1 MRASPFAIF
10 AAGFV
15 AGGIALGGALAQARI
30 VTLNAAIAGV
40 LPNSEGSL
48 FCVTAASAV
57 RAVQGVARPTSV
69 NATGGGV
76 SQGVT
81 LRCPG

>member
-1 MRASPFAIF
+1 MKTFPIAIF

-15 AGGIALGGALAQARI
+15 AGGVILGGFVAHARI

-48 FCVTAASAV
+48 FCVTAASAL
-57 RAVQGVARPTSV
+57 RPIAGVFRSSSV
-69 NATGGGV
+69 TAPGGV
-76 SQGVT
+76 SHGVT
-81 LRCPG
+81 MRCPA

>member
-10 AAGFV
+10 AAGFL
-15 AGGIALGGALAQARI
+15 AGGIVLGGVVAHARI
-30 VTLNAAIAGV
+30 VTLNASIAGV

-48 FCVTAASAV
+48 LCAAANSTV
-57 RAVQGVARPTSV
+57 RAVVGVSRPLTV

-76 SQGVT
+76 STGVT
-81 LRCPG
+81 LRCPA